1 MARVRAYREPPKPFG
16 MCRCGLLFANPFRFC
31 TCKNTSHLHIPQQL
45 KVSCFQRFPR
55 FWGLTPVVS
64 AHLRM
69 QGGAAL
75 RSLSRSRRRARPP
88 KPRRRRGRYPALKA
102 KVWSLKLRASRSSAR
117 SIPFRIKR
125 LDTPD
130 APGNSN
136 CYVFKCL
143 DTPGEGGRYSVVQTE
158 RRRAELAPNLGS
170 QPSVLD

>member
-69 QGGAAL
+69 QGGPPSEACLDREGGPAR
-75 RSLSRSRRRARPP
+75 RSL
-88 KPRRRRGRYPALKA
+88 
-102 KVWSLKLRASRSSAR
+102 
-117 SIPFRIKR
+117 
-125 LDTPD
+125 
-130 APGNSN
+130 
-136 CYVFKCL
+136 
-143 DTPGEGGRYSVVQTE
+143 GEGGGDT
-158 RRRAELAPNLGS
+158 LP
-170 QPSVLD
+170 